1 MGSWDTSKVTA
12 MGHMFRSASAF
23 NQAMGSWDTSQ
34 VTSRGFMFYFASAF
48 NQAVGSWNTSQ
59 VTDMDRMFRSAS
71 TKYFTMPVSYGKS
84 SPWWKGF
91 ELFIPVKHL
100 ELHPICL
107 LAVWPVSV
115 SYRHLP
121 VGIFGTKLRQN
132 LGRSKLCAKGAKVR
146 TLAKP
151 AP

>member
-1 MGSWDTSKVTA
+1 MA
-12 MGHMFRSASAF
+12 MAKHANRRSNRSALPSQIHLEKQV
-23 NQAMGSWDTSQ
+23 NQVKDGSGGENIVDS
-34 VTSRGFMFYFASAF
+34 SL
-48 NQAVGSWNTSQ
+48 QATQ
-59 VTDMDRMFRSAS
+59 LMDIDNDNEDGANEEIEEV

-84 SPWWKGF
+84 SPWWKEF

-146 TLAKP
+146 TLAEP
-151 AP
+151 AL

>member
-1 MGSWDTSKVTA
+1 MA
-12 MGHMFRSASAF
+12 MAKHANRRSNRSALPSQIHLEKQV
-23 NQAMGSWDTSQ
+23 NQVKDGSGGENIVDS
-34 VTSRGFMFYFASAF
+34 SL
-48 NQAVGSWNTSQ
+48 QATQ
-59 VTDMDRMFRSAS
+59 LMDIDNDNEDGANEEIEEV

-84 SPWWKGF
+84 SPWWKEF

-132 LGRSKLCAKGAKVR
+132 LGHSKLCAKGAKVR
-146 TLAKP
+146 TLAEP
-151 AP
+151 AL

>member
-1 MGSWDTSKVTA
+1 MA
-12 MGHMFRSASAF
+12 MAKHANRRSNRSALPSQIHLEKQV
-23 NQAMGSWDTSQ
+23 NQVKDGSGGENIVDS
-34 VTSRGFMFYFASAF
+34 SL
-48 NQAVGSWNTSQ
+48 QATQ
-59 VTDMDRMFRSAS
+59 LMDIDNDNEDGANEEIEEV

-84 SPWWKGF
+84 SPWWKEF

-107 LAVWPVSV
+107 LAVWPVLV

-132 LGRSKLCAKGAKVR
+132 LGRSKLCAKGAKVGM
-146 TLAKP
+146 LAEL
-151 AP
+151 AL